1 MKIFKCKEC
10 NEFIFS
16 KRNVDLTKA
25 DKKLEELI
33 PNTKEDGYLKH
44 LPLYELKN
52 NELKVY
58 VGEIMHP
65 MDDKHYIAW
74 ILVETSK
81 GVYKVELKNNESYH
95 IFHLDDNE
103 EIYKIYAYC
112 NLHGLWMNKVKEL

>member
-16 KRNVDLTKA
+16 KRNVDLSKA

-33 PNTKEDGYLKH
+33 PYTKEEGYLKH
-44 LPLYELKN
+44 LPLFELN
-52 NELKVY
+52 GNELKVY

-81 GVYKVELKNNESYH
+81 GVYKVDLDNNDFC
-95 IFHLDDNE
+95 IDDDVV
-103 EIYKIYAYC
+103 
-112 NLHGLWMNKVKEL
+112 GLTYTLSFDNVIDNCLFVVVI